1 MLPAMNKTSYKCHTQ
16 DSPAAS
22 ASIVESFRLAS
33 ISPVI
38 LTESTE
44 TIIKA
49 DTAAKMGSKEQS
61 IRFSGK
67 KRSREM
73 MNCSYTI

>member
-1 MLPAMNKTSYKCHTQ
+1 MSKNSYKCHTQ
-16 DSPAAS
+16 DSSFAS
-22 ASIVESFRLAS
+22 AGIIESFRLVS

-38 LTESTE
+38 ITESTE

-49 DTAAKMGSKEQS
+49 DKAPKKDTKEQS

-73 MNCSYTI
+73 MDCLYTI